1 MNPPQIPHEVIS
13 ASAGSGKTFQLA
25 HRYIKLLAMGTPP
38 DRICALTFSRKAAGE
53 IFESVVERLCVAAA
67 SDEAAQE
74 TARIA
79 EISSLTAADA
89 IAMLRAV
96 LSSLNRLH
104 VGTLDSF
111 MVSVVRTFPVELG
124 VPADFR
130 VMNSESAEA
139 AELRKQI
146 LSAVFDARRTDEGTR
161 RELFEAFKQATFG
174 RQEKAF
180 GEQLDGFVE
189 SLRERYYRV
198 LPDGQRWG
206 AREAIWGADAPW
218 RPPLGETGLYGLVDG
233 ALAEVA
239 KQGWSDSIVERWT
252 AFADAVRVFRPGAPL
267 PKPLVYLME
276 KLLPELQALDKG
288 CAKVKLNRTTCEL
301 EGVLCERVR
310 EMVQHVIGCELQGAA
325 ETTCGLFRILNLF
338 ETLYDRRA
346 RRQGLLSFN
355 DAQYLL
361 TANKSAGSGLVIT
374 RDVDAQ
380 DRLYIDY
387 RLDCQLDH
395 WLLDEFQDTSDLQW
409 AVLHN
414 LLDEILQDD
423 SGRRSLFYVGD
434 VKQSIY
440 RWRGGNPRLFG
451 AILDHYG
458 QRIDQRHLAVS
469 YRSSPPVID
478 AVNRVFDALP
488 AELLPV
494 DAVARWRAIWR
505 EHEAASM
512 LHDQPGY
519 ACLMEPDHE
528 GGAHKPVDT
537 DRYRLVAGLLREMC
551 PIERGLSV
559 AVLVRT
565 NASGTAVV
573 DVLRRECPGMTVVH
587 EGNASILD
595 CPVVTL
601 LLAVLRFAVHPADS
615 SAWRHIQMSP
625 LYPVLSREIGDADAV
640 CLDVLRGVQ
649 EKGFHHTLTRYGAT
663 LECAGAMDA
672 FGRLRLGDLLSAAAE
687 YDATSARDID
697 VFLRTVEGYEVRE
710 LAGDHAVRVMTVHQ
724 SKGLGFDVV
733 ILPDLMGKSVD
744 KAHNLDFIVARS
756 PEDQQP
762 SWILKAPRRMVGESD
777 EVLRAHYIREDADAC
792 FDALCVLYVALTRA
806 KRGLYM
812 VSSFAGKSAH
822 ALTDAALLKQQLSPE
837 ADPLE
842 GMACEVGGEQ
852 ALRCFEAGDARWY
865 EQHAKT
871 AALEPEAVV
880 SLADDYVAKT
890 SLRKRLQALEPSAEE
905 DVMFPASRLFKA
917 ESRDV
922 TAFGVAIHQLLE
934 RIEWIDD
941 VDVDGIL
948 DAWQRGAVMTPEVIR
963 DVTIQFRHVL
973 TIDAVRSLL
982 SRPEGHV
989 RLWREKGFELVTPD
1003 GLWMTG
1009 VFDRVLIHEG
1019 GSGQAESA
1027 VIIDYKSSMVES
1039 ESQLARKSD
1048 VYRPQLDSYRQA
1060 LSRILGLPEE
1070 RIECK
1075 ILFTRVGAV
1084 RTL

>member
-25 HRYIKLLAMGTPP
+25 HRYIKLLAMDTPP

-53 IFESVVERLCVAAA
+53 IFESVVERLCVAAT
-67 SDEAAQE
+67 SDEAAEE

-79 EISSLTAADA
+79 EIPSLSAVDA
-89 IAMLRAV
+89 IAMLRAI

-146 LSAVFDARRTDEGTR
+146 LSAVFDARRTDETTR
-161 RELFEAFKQATFG
+161 REWFEAFKQATFG
-174 RQEKAF
+174 REEKAF

-198 LPDGQRWG
+198 LPEGQRWG

-218 RPPLGETGLYGLVDG
+218 RPPLGETGLYHLVDSVRE
-233 ALAEVA
+233 AVAE
-239 KQGWSDSIVERWT
+239 QGWPDSIVERWM

-276 KLLPELQALDKG
+276 KLLPELQPLGRG
-288 CAKVKLNRTTCEL
+288 CAQIKLNRTMCVL
-301 EGVLCERVR
+301 EGVLCEHVR

-325 ETTCGLFRILNLF
+325 ETTCGLFRILDLF
-338 ETLYDRRA
+338 ENLYDRRA
-346 RRQGLLSFN
+346 RRLGLLSFN
-355 DAQYLL
+355 DTQYLL
-361 TANKSAGSGLVIT
+361 TANNTSGSGLVIT
-374 RDVDAQ
+374 REVDAE

-414 LLDEILQDD
+414 LIDEILQDD

-458 QRIDQRHLAVS
+458 RRIEQRHLSVS
-469 YRSSPPVID
+469 YRSSPPVIES
-478 AVNRVFDALP
+478 VNRVFDV
-488 AELLPV
+488 LPV
-494 DAVARWRAIWR
+494 DLLPGDAVSRWRDIWR
-505 EHEAASM
+505 EHESASM
-512 LHDQPGY
+512 VCDQPGY
-519 ACLMEPDHE
+519 ACLIEPDHE
-528 GGAHKPVDT
+528 GGARKPLDG
-537 DRYRLVAGLLREMC
+537 DRYRLVAGLLREMR

-601 LLAVLRFAVHPADS
+601 LLAVLRFAAHPADT

-625 LYPVLSREIGDADAV
+625 LYPVLSREIGDGDAI
-640 CLDVLRGVQ
+640 CLAVLRGVQ
-649 EKGFHHTLTRYGAT
+649 EEGFHHTLRRYGDI

-687 YDATSARDID
+687 YDATCARDID
-697 VFLRTVEGYEVRE
+697 VFLRMIESFEVRE

-733 ILPDLMGKSVD
+733 VLPDLMGKSVD
-744 KAHNLDFIVARS
+744 KAHNLDFLVARTR
-756 PEDQQP
+756 EDQQP
-762 SWILKAPRRMVGESD
+762 SWILKSPRRMVGDSD
-777 EVLRAHYIREDADAC
+777 AVLREHYIREDADAC

-812 VSSFAGKSAH
+812 VSSFAGKSAR
-822 ALTDAALLKQQLSPE
+822 ALTDAALLKKQLAPDV
-837 ADPLE
+837 DPLE
-842 GMACEVGGEQ
+842 GVGCEVGGEQ
-852 ALRCFEAGDARWY
+852 AIRFFESGDARWY
-865 EQHAKT
+865 EQHAER
-871 AALEPEAVV
+871 AAPEPQEPV
-880 SLADDYVAKT
+880 SLADDYVAKR

-934 RIEWIDD
+934 RIEWVDDID
-941 VDVDGIL
+941 VDAIIE
-948 DAWQRGAVMTPEVIR
+948 AWQRGAVMTPEVIR
-963 DVTIQFRHVL
+963 DVTAQFRHVV
-973 TIDAVRSLL
+973 TIDDVRSLL
-982 SRPEGHV
+982 TRPEGAV

-1019 GSGQAESA
+1019 GAGSAESA

-1039 ESQLARKSD
+1039 ESQLERKVE
-1048 VYRPQLDSYRQA
+1048 VYRPQLVSYRQA

-1070 RIECK
+1070 RIACK